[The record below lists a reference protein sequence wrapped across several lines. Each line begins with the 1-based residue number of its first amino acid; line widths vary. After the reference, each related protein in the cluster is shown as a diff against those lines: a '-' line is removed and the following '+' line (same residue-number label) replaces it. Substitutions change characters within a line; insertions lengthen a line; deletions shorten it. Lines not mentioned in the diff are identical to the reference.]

1 MNEESAVKEIW
12 FRQGR
17 RGGGGL
23 RGRGYKKRIAGG
35 VGLSLIFNMGMEIFQ
50 KKGGLTRKGRRKKY
64 TEVYDPQRNYMHSL

>member
-1 MNEESAVKEIW
+1 MNWMRKVPLKK
-12 FRQGR
+12 FGLDRG
-17 RGGGGL
+17 GGGGL

-35 VGLSLIFNMGMEIFQ
+35 VGLSLGMEIFQ